1 MRRLERLSEVLRRGN
16 THAASLASVASG
28 AGGRRLTFVVVAPTR
43 DASVQPY
50 ATGVSKAGG
59 YFRELFI
66 LGQRKPGLAT
76 TLCILE
82 KRSVDSLQALKIVT
96 PTEGR
101 TISP

>member
-1 MRRLERLSEVLRRGN
+1 M
-16 THAASLASVASG
+16 
-28 AGGRRLTFVVVAPTR
+28 TFVVVAPTR

-76 TLCILE
+76 TLCDL
-82 KRSVDSLQALKIVT
+82 KKMRLVSLQALKIVT
-96 PTEGR
+96 PTEGS